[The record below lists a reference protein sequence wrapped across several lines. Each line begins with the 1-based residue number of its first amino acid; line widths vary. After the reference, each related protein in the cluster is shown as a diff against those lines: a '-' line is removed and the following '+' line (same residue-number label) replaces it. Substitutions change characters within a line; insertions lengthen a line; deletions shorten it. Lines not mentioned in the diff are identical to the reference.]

1 MLIKYLLLAAFVQIL
16 WALTPS
22 ASNIVI
28 QEISVELFIAIRWT
42 ISGLIFLF
50 AALSFKKKIDW
61 SPKMLPKYFLLGVS
75 GYGLSSIG
83 ALYGLKIGGVVNFA
97 LLSSVNPIVVAFM
110 SILLLKEKVDRKYWI
125 AAPLCVFGL
134 VIMVMGKYE
143 LSGASVAISSALLIL
158 MCYFFES
165 LPFVFSKKFSS
176 KQSLIGYMAIL
187 QLSAAIFMWGAQI
200 AHFKQ
205 FSELASLSLRG
216 LGAMI
221 FVSVVACV
229 ICYALLY
236 WLLRFIDGHRLAIF
250 DGIHAI
256 FAALYGVWLFNESF
270 NLLMV
275 LGGGLLITSLYLA
288 NSPSKKN
295 LSKTVPVEAI

>member
-1 MLIKYLLLAAFVQIL
+1 
-16 WALTPS
+16 
-22 ASNIVI
+22 
-28 QEISVELFIAIRWT
+28 
-42 ISGLIFLF
+42 
-50 AALSFKKKIDW
+50 
-61 SPKMLPKYFLLGVS
+61 
-75 GYGLSSIG
+75 
-83 ALYGLKIGGVVNFA
+83 
-97 LLSSVNPIVVAFM
+97 
-110 SILLLKEKVDRKYWI
+110 
-125 AAPLCVFGL
+125 
-134 VIMVMGKYE
+134 
-143 LSGASVAISSALLIL
+143 
-158 MCYFFES
+158 
-165 LPFVFSKKFSS
+165 
-176 KQSLIGYMAIL
+176 
-187 QLSAAIFMWGAQI
+187 
-200 AHFKQ
+200 
-205 FSELASLSLRG
+205 
-216 LGAMI
+216 MI